1 MSARRWKLHTLGY
14 VFRAIVTI
22 IADVSFFGVYTYLF
36 FAVPLFLYFI
46 LSLLFNFL
54 ICLNEIWF
62 IVRNWVKRVFGSVYI
77 FCLCKISIEPW
88 FFDLIWTFDNCMK
101 FVFSIL
107 MSVIFGFVCDVTS
120 YSSSE
125 DFLFSQWT
133 QSMNFCSQ
141 SWKNY
146 NWPKSDCWSCASCV
160 CCHQEKCLPK
170 HLFLHLKCNLKTMC
184 DFHLSNRITSKHTL
198 IPVNR
203 FPFLPIARNK
213 IQVATTFR
221 PVV

>member
-1 MSARRWKLHTLGY
+1 MDRFH
-14 VFRAIVTI
+14 F
-22 IADVSFFGVYTYLF
+22 F
-36 FAVPLFLYFI
+36 FAYAKYR
-46 LSLLFNFL
+46 
-54 ICLNEIWF
+54 LN
-62 IVRNWVKRVFGSVYI
+62 
-77 FCLCKISIEPW
+77 L
-88 FFDLIWTFDNCMK
+88 D
-101 FVFSIL
+101 FSIL
-107 MSVIFGFVCDVTS
+107 FEHLTIVWNSYFQFSNVSQSVIFGFVRDVTS
-120 YSSSE
+120 HSSSE
-125 DFLFSQWT
+125 DFLLFSVN
-133 QSMNFCSQ
+133 SLIFCSQ

-160 CCHQEKCLPK
+160 CCHQKKCLPK

-198 IPVNR
+198 IPMNQ